1 MLEHALSTP
10 DLEVCGLIGGRDNIA
25 RTVYPIT
32 NIADDPT
39 HRFLMGPKE
48 QINIMRRMRE
58 VNELLWGIY
67 HSHPDSPAEPSAL
80 DLDMAYY
87 PDVYY
92 FIISLT
98 NNQSELGCFYF
109 DGLKFKKINLNFY

>member
-1 MLEHALSTP
+1 MLEHALGTP
-10 DLEVCGLIGGRDNIA
+10 DIEVCGLIGGRADNA
-25 RTVYPIT
+25 LTVYPVN
-32 NIADDPT
+32 NIADEPAQ
-39 HRFLMGPKE
+39 RFLMGPKE
-48 QINIMRRMRE
+48 QINVMRRMRE
-58 VNELLWGIY
+58 ANESLWGIY
-67 HSHPDSPAEPSAL
+67 HSHPYSSVEPSAS

-109 DGLKFKKINLNFY
+109 DGLKFNKINSDLL